1 MLDLRKEVPFVVL
14 IATALKLGMG
24 MRRKKHRSIPKVI
37 HKVFIDHSMKL
48 DLSSLDKHTKEAHE
62 SWRTMNP
69 NYAIKYYSG
78 EDCRKYL
85 KEHFGDKHLIAF
97 DALKP
102 YSGKVNF
109 FRYCVLYREGGI
121 YSDWKQVCLEPI
133 DNFVHSELNWFS
145 NWDLEEH
152 LMMTAFFGSCPRH
165 PVLQN
170 AIELCFEHILRKEYG
185 RTPLWTRGPY
195 ILYSAYIK
203 HNPSIPWG
211 KKLYTSNQMVD
222 SAVVEEGSYYFKF
235 WNKYVVLHKHKK
247 LTEDQN
253 WSNGNNYVFMW
264 ENRDVYNDVFVRKL
278 KTISKINTDPKIA
291 MLVMN
296 LRKSTDRLSNFLKYY
311 ENMTHKIPLHVVDAV
326 DGMSMMNTKHFKDWD
341 EIMRK
346 NGYFHP
352 SHTLTTHQSYKG
364 VQMSLLKSLKLAK
377 KLRLNWVVVCEDDV
391 EPDKNL
397 NFKDV
402 LDLYPDSKII
412 YMDDRNAGGDG
423 YVPTACANCTIYHSS
438 IFNTLINELDP
449 LTSKYYRDYPK
460 QTPNIYD
467 WYIHWL
473 IMQKLKVKG
482 SSHPVV
488 GGHKFESVLTH
499 TQKI

>member
-1 MLDLRKEVPFVVL
+1 MISLRNRTSLIVL
-14 IATALKLGMG
+14 IATVLKLGIS
-24 MRRKKHRSIPKVI
+24 MRRKDSSIPKVI

-48 DLSSLDKHTKEAHE
+48 DLNSLDNHTKEAHE
-62 SWRTMNP
+62 SWRRLNP
-69 NYAIKYYSG
+69 DYTVKYYSG

-85 KEHFGDKHLIAF
+85 KEHFGDRHLIAF

-133 DNFVHSELNWFS
+133 DNFVHPELNWFS

-152 LMMTAFFGSCPRH
+152 LMMNAFFGSCPRH

-170 AIELCFEHILRKEYG
+170 AIDMCFEHILRKEYG
-185 RTPLWTRGPY
+185 RTPLWTTACY
-195 ILYSAYIK
+195 VLYSAYRK

-222 SAVVEEGSYYFKF
+222 AVVVEEGSYYFKF

-247 LTEDQN
+247 LTQDQN
-253 WSNGNNYVFMW
+253 WSNGNNYVSMW
-264 ENRDVYNDVFVRKL
+264 NNRDVYNDVFVRKL

-296 LRKSTDRLSNFLKYY
+296 LRRDTNRLSNFLKYY

-326 DGMSMMNTKHFKDWD
+326 DGASMMNTKHFKDWD

-352 SHTLTTHQSYKG
+352 SHTSKTHQSYKG
-364 VQMSLLKSLKLAK
+364 VQMSLVKSLKLAK
-377 KLRLNWVVVCEDDV
+377 KLRLNWVVVCEDDA

-402 LDLYPDSKII
+402 LDLYPDSKVI
-412 YMDDRNAGGDG
+412 YMDDRNPGGDG
-423 YVPTACANCTIYHSS
+423 YVPMACINCAIYHSS
-438 IFNTLINELDP
+438 IFDALIKELDP

-473 IMQKLKVKG
+473 ITQKLKVKG

-488 GGHKFESVLTH
+488 GGHKFDSTLTLN
-499 TQKI
+499 KP